1 MNMKNFDLDNN
12 YKITSGFI
20 TPENYFEQF
29 EAKIMHQ
36 ISAQKSAVKEAKV
49 VSLFHR
55 KQVWMSSIAAL
66 FLLSIA
72 LPVYFNSVNES
83 SLHADT
89 IEHYL
94 AQQSVGTTELT
105 KHLTND
111 DILELETSLG
121 VSTSESE
128 EIVNYLNTEDL
139 DYILNEY

>member
-1 MNMKNFDLDNN
+1 MIMKNFDLENN
-12 YKITSGFI
+12 DKIPTGFN

-36 ISAQKSAVKEAKV
+36 ISAKQTEKSAVKV

-55 KQVWMSSIAAL
+55 KQVWMGSIAAL

-72 LPVYFNSVNES
+72 LPVYFNSVNKSTLES
-83 SLHADT
+83 VA

-94 AQQSVGTTELT
+94 AQQSVGTAELA

-121 VSTSESE
+121 ISTSESE
-128 EIVNYLNTEDL
+128 EIENYLNTEDL
-139 DYILNEY
+139 DYILNE

>member
-66 FLLSIA
+66 ILLAIA
-72 LPVYFNSVNES
+72 IPVYFNSVNES

-121 VSTSESE
+121 VSSSESE
-128 EIVNYLNTEDL
+128 EIENYLKTEDL
-139 DYILNEY
+139 DYILNE

>member
-1 MNMKNFDLDNN
+1 MNMKTFDLDNN

-20 TPENYFEQF
+20 TPDNYFEQF
-29 EAKIMHQ
+29 EAKIMHK
-36 ISAQKSAVKEAKV
+36 ISAKQSEKSPVKV

-83 SLHADT
+83 LLETGA
-89 IEHYL
+89 IEDYL
-94 AQQSVGTTELT
+94 AQQSFGTTELT

-121 VSTSESE
+121 VSPSESE
-128 EIVNYLNTEDL
+128 EIENYLNTEDL
-139 DYILNEY
+139 DYILNQ

>member
-36 ISAQKSAVKEAKV
+36 ISTQKSAVKEAKV

-55 KQVWMSSIAAL
+55 KQVWMTSIAAL

-128 EIVNYLNTEDL
+128 EIENYLKTEDL
-139 DYILNEY
+139 DYILNE

>member
-55 KQVWMSSIAAL
+55 KQVWMTSIAAL

-128 EIVNYLNTEDL
+128 EIENYLNSEDL
-139 DYILNEY
+139 DYILNE

>member
-55 KQVWMSSIAAL
+55 KQVWMTSIAAL

-83 SLHADT
+83 SLQADT

-121 VSTSESE
+121 VSSSESE
-128 EIVNYLNTEDL
+128 EIENYLKTEDL
-139 DYILNEY
+139 DYILNE

>member
-36 ISAQKSAVKEAKV
+36 ISTQESAVKEAKV

-55 KQVWMSSIAAL
+55 KQVWMTSIAAL

-121 VSTSESE
+121 VSSSESE
-128 EIVNYLNTEDL
+128 EIENYLKTEDL
-139 DYILNEY
+139 DYILNE

>member
-36 ISAQKSAVKEAKV
+36 ISAQESAVKEVKV
-49 VSLFHR
+49 VSLFYR
-55 KQVWMSSIAAL
+55 KQVWMTSIAAL

-72 LPVYFNSVNES
+72 LPVYFNSINES

-89 IEHYL
+89 IEYYL

-121 VSTSESE
+121 VSSSESE
-128 EIVNYLNTEDL
+128 EIENYLKTEDL
-139 DYILNEY
+139 DYILNE

>member
-55 KQVWMSSIAAL
+55 KQVWMTSIAAL

>member
-1 MNMKNFDLDNN
+1 MNMKNFDLENN
-12 YKITSGFI
+12 DKIPTGFN

-29 EAKIMHQ
+29 EAKIIHQ
-36 ISAQKSAVKEAKV
+36 ISAKQTEKSAVKV

-55 KQVWMSSIAAL
+55 KQVWISSIAAL

-83 SLHADT
+83 TLEAFA
-89 IEHYL
+89 IEDYL

-105 KHLTND
+105 NHLTND

-121 VSTSESE
+121 VSTSEGE
-128 EIVNYLNTEDL
+128 EIANYLNTEDL
-139 DYILNEY
+139 DYILNE

>member
-12 YKITSGFI
+12 YKITTGFI

-36 ISAQKSAVKEAKV
+36 ISTQKSAVKEAKV

-55 KQVWMSSIAAL
+55 KQVWMTSIAAL

-83 SLHADT
+83 SLEADT
-89 IEHYL
+89 IEYYL

-128 EIVNYLNTEDL
+128 EIENYLKTEDL
-139 DYILNEY
+139 DYILNE

>member
-1 MNMKNFDLDNN
+1 MKNFDLENN
-12 YKITSGFI
+12 DKIPTGFN

-29 EAKIMHQ
+29 EAKIIHQ
-36 ISAQKSAVKEAKV
+36 ISAKQTEKSAVKV

-55 KQVWMSSIAAL
+55 KQVWISSIAAL

-83 SLHADT
+83 TLEAVA
-89 IEHYL
+89 IEDYL

-105 KHLTND
+105 NHLTND

-121 VSTSESE
+121 VSTSEGE
-128 EIVNYLNTEDL
+128 EIENYLNTEDL
-139 DYILNEY
+139 DYILNE

>member
-36 ISAQKSAVKEAKV
+36 ISAQESAVKEAKV

-55 KQVWMSSIAAL
+55 KQVWMTSIAAL

-121 VSTSESE
+121 VSSSESE
-128 EIVNYLNTEDL
+128 EIENYLKTEDL
-139 DYILNEY
+139 DYILNE

>member
-36 ISAQKSAVKEAKV
+36 ISTQKSAVKEAKV

-55 KQVWMSSIAAL
+55 KQVWMTSIAAL

-72 LPVYFNSVNES
+72 LPVYFDSVNES
-83 SLHADT
+83 SLHPDT
-89 IEHYL
+89 IELYL

-128 EIVNYLNTEDL
+128 EIENYLKTEDL
-139 DYILNEY
+139 DYILNE

>member
-1 MNMKNFDLDNN
+1 MNMKSFDLYNN

-20 TPENYFEQF
+20 TPDNYFEQF

-36 ISAQKSAVKEAKV
+36 ISAKQSEKSAVKV

-83 SLHADT
+83 SLETGA
-89 IEHYL
+89 IEDYL

-139 DYILNEY
+139 DYILNE

>member
-55 KQVWMSSIAAL
+55 KQVWMTSIAAL

-83 SLHADT
+83 SLHPDT
-89 IEHYL
+89 IELYL

-121 VSTSESE
+121 VSSSESE
-128 EIVNYLNTEDL
+128 EIENYLKTEDL
-139 DYILNEY
+139 DYILNE

>member
-36 ISAQKSAVKEAKV
+36 ISAQESAVKEAKV

-55 KQVWMSSIAAL
+55 KQVWMTSIAAL

-72 LPVYFNSVNES
+72 LPVYFDSVNES
-83 SLHADT
+83 SLHPDT
-89 IEHYL
+89 IELYL

-121 VSTSESE
+121 VSSSESE
-128 EIVNYLNTEDL
+128 EIENYLKTEDL
-139 DYILNEY
+139 DYILNE

>member
-55 KQVWMSSIAAL
+55 KQVWMTSIAAL

-121 VSTSESE
+121 VSSSESE
-128 EIVNYLNTEDL
+128 EIENYLKTEDL
-139 DYILNEY
+139 DYILNE

>member
-36 ISAQKSAVKEAKV
+36 ISTQKSAVKEAKV

-55 KQVWMSSIAAL
+55 KQVWMTSIAAL

-83 SLHADT
+83 SLEADT
-89 IEHYL
+89 IEYYL

-128 EIVNYLNTEDL
+128 EIENYLKTEDL
-139 DYILNEY
+139 DYILNE

>member
-66 FLLSIA
+66 ILLAIA
-72 LPVYFNSVNES
+72 IPVYFNSVNES

-128 EIVNYLNTEDL
+128 EIENYLNSEDL
-139 DYILNEY
+139 DYILNE

>member
-55 KQVWMSSIAAL
+55 KQVWMTSIAAL

-72 LPVYFNSVNES
+72 LPVYFDSVNES
-83 SLHADT
+83 SLHPDT
-89 IEHYL
+89 IELYL

-121 VSTSESE
+121 VSSSESE
-128 EIVNYLNTEDL
+128 EIENYLKTEDL
-139 DYILNEY
+139 DYILNE

>member
-1 MNMKNFDLDNN
+1 MNMKNFDFDNN

-36 ISAQKSAVKEAKV
+36 ISSQESAVKEAKV

-55 KQVWMSSIAAL
+55 KQVWMTSIAAL

-83 SLHADT
+83 SLEADT
-89 IEHYL
+89 IEYYL

-128 EIVNYLNTEDL
+128 EIENYLNSEDL
-139 DYILNEY
+139 DYILNE

>member
-55 KQVWMSSIAAL
+55 KQVWMTSIAAL

-128 EIVNYLNTEDL
+128 EIENYLKTEDL
-139 DYILNEY
+139 DYILNE

>member
-55 KQVWMSSIAAL
+55 KQVWMTSIAAL

-139 DYILNEY
+139 DYILNE

>member
-36 ISAQKSAVKEAKV
+36 ISAHKSAVKEAKV

-55 KQVWMSSIAAL
+55 KQVWMTSIAAL

-128 EIVNYLNTEDL
+128 EIENYLNSEDL
-139 DYILNEY
+139 DYILNE

>member
-55 KQVWMSSIAAL
+55 KQVWMTSIAAL

-83 SLHADT
+83 SLEADT
-89 IEHYL
+89 IEYYL

-128 EIVNYLNTEDL
+128 EIENYLNSEDL
-139 DYILNEY
+139 DYILNE

>member
-12 YKITSGFI
+12 NKITSGFI

-55 KQVWMSSIAAL
+55 KQVWMTSIAAL

-83 SLHADT
+83 SLQADT
-89 IEHYL
+89 IECYL

-128 EIVNYLNTEDL
+128 EIENYLNSEDL
-139 DYILNEY
+139 DYILNE

>member
-36 ISAQKSAVKEAKV
+36 ISAQESAVKEAKV

-55 KQVWMSSIAAL
+55 KQVWMTSIAAL

-83 SLHADT
+83 SLEADT
-89 IEHYL
+89 IEYYL

-128 EIVNYLNTEDL
+128 EIENYLKTEDL
-139 DYILNEY
+139 DYILNE

>member
-55 KQVWMSSIAAL
+55 KQVWMTSIAAL

-83 SLHADT
+83 SLQADT

-139 DYILNEY
+139 DYILNE

>member
-1 MNMKNFDLDNN
+1 MNMKNFDLENN
-12 YKITSGFI
+12 DKIPTGFN

-29 EAKIMHQ
+29 EAKIIHQ
-36 ISAQKSAVKEAKV
+36 ISAKQTEKSAVKV

-55 KQVWMSSIAAL
+55 KQVWISSIAAL

-83 SLHADT
+83 TLEAVA
-89 IEHYL
+89 IEDYL

-121 VSTSESE
+121 VSTSEGE
-128 EIVNYLNTEDL
+128 EIENYLNTEDL
-139 DYILNEY
+139 DYILNE

>member
-12 YKITSGFI
+12 NKITSGFI

-55 KQVWMSSIAAL
+55 KQVWMTSIAAL

-83 SLHADT
+83 SLQADT
-89 IEHYL
+89 IEYYL

-121 VSTSESE
+121 VSSSESE
-128 EIVNYLNTEDL
+128 EIENYLNTEDL
-139 DYILNEY
+139 DYILNE